1 MFFLVQKTSK
11 LKTKSKLWNDIHY
24 LWTKSTGNPIIKIAI
39 LDGKADL
46 EHPSLK
52 TANLTLSYLYDET
65 TFDHSL
71 SHHGTAVTSL
81 IFGQHSGRVKGICPD
96 VSGVVIP
103 LYKKKGE
110 PCSQDRLADAIS
122 LAIKEGVN
130 IINISA
136 GEITPI
142 NKSSLKLQN
151 AIEHCNDIGI
161 IVVAAVGNNGCSCS
175 QIPASMPYVL
185 AIGAIEENGMPFEF
199 SNYGELYKSEGV
211 LLPFSTLTTA
221 GLDGSYNESCSTSV
235 ATPIVS
241 GIIALLLSW
250 QIKLGFPKDGV
261 SAKNAIVAS
270 SLPCNINKD
279 YCDKYLKGILDIGRT
294 AKLLKLEKDLFKDIN
309 NAAKEQ
315 MDANNKPLAELNK
328 ILS

>member
-1 MFFLVQKTSK
+1 MKIN
-11 LKTKSKLWNDIHY
+11 SKLWNDIHY
-24 LWTKSTGNPIIKIAI
+24 LWAKSTGTSNIKVAI

-46 EHPSLK
+46 EHPSLR

-65 TFDHSL
+65 TFDHYL

-81 IFGQHSGRVKGICPD
+81 IFSQHHGRVKGICPN

-103 LYKKKGE
+103 LYKKKSE
-110 PCSQDRLADAIS
+110 PCSQDRLADAMF
-122 LAIKEGVN
+122 LAIKEGAD

-136 GEITPI
+136 GEITPL

-151 AIEHCNDIGI
+151 AIEHCNDMGI

-185 AIGAIEENGMPFEF
+185 AVGAIEENGMPFEF

-221 GLDGSYNESCSTSV
+221 GLDESYNESCSTSV

-241 GIIALLLSW
+241 GIIALLLSS
-250 QIKLGFPKDGV
+250 QIKLGLPKDGIA
-261 SAKNAIVAS
+261 AKNAIVAS

-279 YCDKYLKGILDIGRT
+279 YCDKYLKGILDIGR
-294 AKLLKLEKDLFKDIN
+294 AIKLLKLEKDIFNEIN
-309 NAAKEQ
+309 TIVDEQ
-315 MDANNKPLAELNK
+315 IEVNY
-328 ILS
+328 